1 MASERGMCTGS
12 AHTPAADPTPVGR
25 ENDVEAAPAQWG
37 LIGKRIVAAP
47 VCRCRLHVPC
57 GTGAVTTTHTA

>member
-1 MASERGMCTGS
+1 MRVLLEI
-12 AHTPAADPTPVGR
+12 TPAAGPTPVGR

-37 LIGKRIVAAP
+37 LIGNPVAVAP
-47 VCRCRLHVPC
+47 VCRCHLHVPF